1 MAATLAVELPVYPH
15 PSSTDSLWRG
25 CRATLQ
31 TPPRQLVHTT
41 ALLLLLLGLHSAFQR
56 PSEFPLLTF
65 NLGCSLCCAC
75 SAVLCSASAAC
86 LAAESSFLLRER
98 LRHWT
103 WLVDF
108 GHRIIELFSRHAVCN
123 CHCFSETSEMCFPG
137 PLLPGSVLRGNLCL
151 HVTRVVDSRRSS
163 SPSRQKSPPRSSSLQ
178 RYSLQVET

>member
-1 MAATLAVELPVYPH
+1 MGTSERQLVRALFPWMCRLLSMVVYGGGNF
-15 PSSTDSLWRG
+15 G
-25 CRATLQ
+25 CRIACLPAPLLDRLLVERMSGDLADSTH
-31 TPPRQLVHTT
+31 QLVHTT

-56 PSEFPLLTF
+56 PSELPLLTF

-108 GHRIIELFSRHAVCN
+108 GHRIIELFSRHAVCS
-123 CHCFSETSEMCFPG
+123 CHCFSETSEMCFQDW
-137 PLLPGSVLRGNLCL
+137 LDLFCLDLFSVATCVR
-151 HVTRVVDSRRSS
+151 T
-163 SPSRQKSPPRSSSLQ
+163 
-178 RYSLQVET
+178 